1 MTEKRIES
9 VRNSG
14 NKRRPGTRA
23 FLDEARRMPGFSR
36 FDMIHGYVYARWPYL
51 YIGMALGEHPLARAY
66 IWLRERFAPL
76 GKAFRRLL
84 PARERKDEPVRTTAD
99 VYHGKVMPVEKAK
112 QLVMVKEPIE
122 LRDLEHVIPFDTA
135 RDIIFQNPDHIVVLD
150 CPCRS
155 SRENPCLPL
164 DVCLVIGEP
173 FASFVIEHH
182 PQRSRWISP
191 QEAADI
197 LQAEHDRGHV
207 HNAFFKDAMLGRF
220 YAICNCCSCCCGAMQ
235 AMRHGTPM
243 LISSG
248 FVSEVDEGLCIG
260 CEQCVEI
267 CPFGALDVH
276 EEIARVDRA
285 LCMGC
290 GLCVTACDQEAL
302 ALVRDASKPEPLL
315 LDELIQQ
322 AGQSSD

>member
-1 MTEKRIES
+1 MTDTQTDA
-9 VRNSG
+9 VRRS
-14 NKRRPGTRA
+14 RERHAGTRA
-23 FLDEARRMPGFSR
+23 FHDEARRTPGFSR
-36 FDMIHGYVYARWPYL
+36 FDFIHGYVYGRWPYL

-66 IWLRERFAPL
+66 IWLREFLAPAGRIFSKL
-76 GKAFRRLL
+76 FSTQK
-84 PARERKDEPVRTTAD
+84 PESEPKRTTAD

-135 RDIIFQNPDHIVVLD
+135 RDIIFQNPDHIVVLE

-173 FASFVIEHH
+173 FASFVIEHN
-182 PQRSRWISP
+182 PERSRWISP

-197 LQAEHDRGHV
+197 LQAEEDRGHL

-235 AMRHGTPM
+235 AVRHGTPM

-248 FVSEVDEGLCIG
+248 FVSQVDEAECIG
-260 CEQCVEI
+260 CEDCVDV
-267 CPFGALDVH
+267 CHFGALEVL
-276 EEIARVDRA
+276 EGIARVDRA

-290 GLCVTACDQEAL
+290 GLCVSACEQEAL
-302 ALVRDASKPEPLL
+302 ALVRDPTKPEPLL
-315 LDELIQQ
+315 LDKLLQETRMV
-322 AGQSSD
+322 AD